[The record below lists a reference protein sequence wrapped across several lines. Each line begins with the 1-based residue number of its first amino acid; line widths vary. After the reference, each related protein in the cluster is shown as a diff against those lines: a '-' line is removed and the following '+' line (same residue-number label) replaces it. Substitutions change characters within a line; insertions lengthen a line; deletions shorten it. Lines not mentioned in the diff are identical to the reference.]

1 MSTRRRGRPPARHPR
16 PRAGVPG
23 QPSGRWPWML
33 GSSPSRTLK
42 RGRGRGGE
50 NAAPASPLHVIP
62 HLDEVAVGI
71 AEVDRAD
78 GAFGAGGFDRAEL
91 DVDAAAP
98 PMVDNGLPRDRKG
111 VV

>member
-1 MSTRRRGRPPARHPR
+1 
-16 PRAGVPG
+16 
-23 QPSGRWPWML
+23 ML

-98 PMVDNGLPRDRKG
+98 QVLDKGLQRQRTEERRVGKECVRTCRSRWSP
-111 VV
+111 

>member
-1 MSTRRRGRPPARHPR
+1 MSRRPPRSTRTATLFPDTPLFRSA
-16 PRAGVPG
+16 
-23 QPSGRWPWML
+23 GRWPWML

-98 PMVDNGLPRDRKG
+98 QDRKSG
-111 VV
+111 G

>member
-1 MSTRRRGRPPARHPR
+1 
-16 PRAGVPG
+16 
-23 QPSGRWPWML
+23 ML

-98 PMVDNGLPRDRKG
+98 QVLDKGLQRQARHRSEERRVGKECGSTCRTRWSPFH
-111 VV
+111 

>member
-1 MSTRRRGRPPARHPR
+1 
-16 PRAGVPG
+16 
-23 QPSGRWPWML
+23 ML

-98 PMVDNGLPRDRKG
+98 QVLDKGLQRQVRHQADRKSTRLNSSHYCAPRMPSS
-111 VV
+111 